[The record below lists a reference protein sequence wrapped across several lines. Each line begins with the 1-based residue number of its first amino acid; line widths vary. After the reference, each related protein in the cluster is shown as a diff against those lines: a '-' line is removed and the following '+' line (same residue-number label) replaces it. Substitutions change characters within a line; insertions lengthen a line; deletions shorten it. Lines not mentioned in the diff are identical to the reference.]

1 MMETKSWKRPI
12 IAQNDAQSRRIKS
25 LMILLLMV
33 NVSTVQNVSTSH
45 NAFHLPP

>member
-12 IAQNDAQSRRIKS
+12 IAQSDAQSRRIKR
-25 LMILLLMV
+25 LM
-33 NVSTVQNVSTSH
+33 VSTSR